1 MFRGGVRWKIS
12 KRRFWIHLPCHTS
25 TSWKQVTKSSVKS
38 PAVALF
44 GRLGLKVA
52 ALRVAL
58 SFFLF
63 LLYFEDL
70 PLAELTWRS
79 HSLFMIEK
87 SVRVTSYLA
96 FLSFFKFFCC
106 YQSYEMFF
114 KKEKVNKNVCNI
126 RKKCCIFMV
135 FSYFTQCL
143 LKFAYLSQFH
153 NLITGNA
160 VKSVTTHLFF
170 WLKWLK
176 MQYTH

>member
-38 PAVALF
+38 PAVVLF
-44 GRLGLKVA
+44 GRLGLKIA

-126 RKKCCIFMV
+126 RK
-135 FSYFTQCL
+135 
-143 LKFAYLSQFH
+143 
-153 NLITGNA
+153 NA
-160 VKSVTTHLFF
+160 VFLWCFLISLSVYWNLHICHSFTT
-170 WLKWLK
+170 
-176 MQYTH
+176 